1 MQLNNLY
8 PLSQLSVYDAE
19 SGEIVVQID
28 RITILM
34 TLEEF
39 ALVLKDFEDASKELK
54 TIMMTTVQ
62 DKDYDQE
69 IN

>member
-28 RITILM
+28 RITISM